1 MNFIIYINIY
11 NIYICIYIWV
21 CLYTIIYRIS
31 CIEYSS
37 WKITFRG
44 IVGWLNHVWFIGFL
58 RNTRLMLTFNKPRH
72 TNTHQITLSGPMTN
86 FVRLEE
92 VLLVGSVLFKCTFDS
107 GLTELLFASLW
118 HRVTRINRLN
128 FCLYLWYKNKSLS
141 LQNEI
146 LFYNAF
152 RNMYNSI

>member
-1 MNFIIYINIY
+1 MNFIIYINGKRT
-11 NIYICIYIWV
+11 IWV

-146 LFYNAF
+146 LFYSGPYKND
-152 RNMYNSI
+152 R

>member
-1 MNFIIYINIY
+1 M
-11 NIYICIYIWV
+11 
-21 CLYTIIYRIS
+21 YTIIYRIS

-118 HRVTRINRLN
+118 HRVTRINRLKICVYLLYKKTFKFAKWN
-128 FCLYLWYKNKSLS
+128 TPLQCLS
-141 LQNEI
+141 EI
-146 LFYNAF
+146 FTSNAHSIYNYYAGPNTNY
-152 RNMYNSI
+152 R